1 MMKYIP
7 LVICIFPV
15 ILLLVSGIAIKYH
28 KAYWLISGYN
38 TMSEENKKNVDIK
51 NLGEFIANTLFVMS
65 GIILIATLLILLN
78 QTLAAVI
85 MFCLIVPVS
94 IYTVIKS
101 QTYDGNTRTPNGTTK
116 TGTKVL
122 IGAVVGFMVLTMAG
136 VGTLLYFSNKPA
148 EYFIQD
154 DTLRIS
160 GQYGEEIK
168 LSDIVCITIEEQ
180 IPEIQFKSNGSD
192 LGNKKKGYFKLK
204 DIGQAKLF
212 VDTQKPPFI
221 FINVKSGLRILNT
234 DESAETDK
242 LYEKLLKAWKQ
253 NNLSK

>member
-15 ILLLVSGIAIKYH
+15 ILLSLSGVAIKYN

-51 NLGEFIANTLFVMS
+51 NMGEFIANILFVMS
-65 GIILIATLLILLN
+65 GIILIAALLIFLN

-85 MFCLIVPVS
+85 VFFLMIPVS
-94 IYTVIKS
+94 IYTVIKA
-101 QTYDGNTRTPNGTTK
+101 QTYDGNTRRPDGTTK

-122 IGAVVGFMVLTMAG
+122 IGAVAGFLVLIMAV
-136 VGTLLYFSNKPA
+136 VGTLLYSSNKPA

-168 LSDIVCITIEEQ
+168 LSDIVGITIEEQ
-180 IPEIQFKSNGSD
+180 IPEIQFKINGSD

-212 VDTQKPPFI
+212 VDTQKSPFI
-221 FINVKSGLRILNT
+221 FINVKTGLRILNT
-234 DESAETDK
+234 DEPAATKE
-242 LYEKLLKAWKQ
+242 LYEKLLESWKQ
-253 NNLSK
+253 NNLAK